1 MGFGTWFWTVT
12 DFIPIVGTV
21 ARGLQAAGC
30 AAVGDIHCSVEA
42 GKNMAI
48 NLTADVVTPLIG
60 PAARVGGFAAKTAG
74 KGALRVGEKL
84 VTRTIAKTGTEIAA
98 KAGGEA
104 ITKAAAETAAKK
116 AGKAAAKAAAK
127 EEAAKLAAEK
137 NLKKEVLKET
147 LKNLSMKNATE
158 ATAVSKAAKA
168 ASNAAEKRVLEEEAN
183 QLAKKSMELA
193 AKTGGAVDKEM
204 SELAGKKALER
215 AEERMAAEFAE
226 DAAKVS
232 AESAK
237 LERAAAETAVK
248 EAEEEAGKKIA
259 KEVAYE
265 NSTLAN
271 KVWDAAKPRPI
282 DLLGGVAAKG
292 AKDAYLAIRGV
303 LQGDKQI
310 PDDDDVPSFVDDD
323 DDWIDSMYWGDNPL
337 NKKTEDDGSREPE
350 DDGSRRPVVGTEDK
364 KETQINPGVDLSSIW
379 NSKNNY
385 FIDDI
390 NLYNAA
396 RSLEHEIE
404 LADQVSNPAGQSS
417 YDDTSILLLLTSLG
431 FAYYIVSE

>member
-1 MGFGTWFWTVT
+1 MDFDSVYWTVT
-12 DFIPIVGTV
+12 DFIPLYGTV
-21 ARGLQAAGC
+21 ARGVQAAAC
-30 AAVGDIHCSVEA
+30 ARVGDIDCSVDA
-42 GKNMAI
+42 GKVMAI
-48 NLTADVVTPLIG
+48 NLVADIVTPVLG
-60 PAARVGGFAAKTAG
+60 PLARLGGFAAKTAG
-74 KGALRVGEKL
+74 RGALRIGERL
-84 VTRTIAKTGTEIAA
+84 VTRTVGEIGTEIAV

-104 ITKAAAETAAKK
+104 ITKAAAKKAAKE
-116 AGKAAAKAAAK
+116 AAKVAVK

-137 NLKKEVLKET
+137 NLKKGVLKET
-147 LKNLSMKNATE
+147 LKNLSMKKATE

-168 ASNAAEKRVLEEEAN
+168 ASNAAGKRVLEEEAN

-204 SELAGKKALER
+204 SELASKKALER

-292 AKDAYLAIRGV
+292 ATDAYQAIQGA

-337 NKKTEDDGSREPE
+337 NKKTEDDGLREPE
-350 DDGSRRPVVGTEDK
+350 DDGSRRPVAGTEDK

-404 LADQVSNPAGQSS
+404 LADQISNPAGQSS
-417 YDDTSILLLLTSLG
+417 YDNTSVLLLLTSLG